1 MGGGEVEATAYMGG
15 TDRDGHPVCYNVFGL
30 FQEDGLYQKI
40 FGSEE
45 KVDKFLRWRFQ
56 LIEKEIQKMNFN
68 PGSVTSIVQVID
80 LKNAPGIFKKELR
93 NAMKKAVGV
102 LQDNY
107 PEFVAKTIFINV
119 PLWYCAVNTLLSPFL
134 TKRTKSK
141 FIFSRSTNVTE
152 TLLRYIPAESI
163 PRRYGGL
170 RHPNECEGEFAAVK
184 GGGGGVSE
192 VIVKAGCTESI
203 EIPVITVGMNVV
215 WDLTVLGWDVNY
227 KEEFVPDDD
236 GSYTVIIQK
245 GRKMAAHEEP
255 IRNSFKNN
263 EPGKIVLAVENNGF
277 KKKKIFFR
285 YKNNI

>member
-1 MGGGEVEATAYMGG
+1 MEATAYMGG
-15 TDRDGHPVCYNVFGL
+15 ADRDGHPVCYNVFGA
-30 FQEDGLYQKI
+30 FQDDGLYQRT

-45 KVDKFLRWRFQ
+45 KVDRFLRWRFQ
-56 LIEKEIQKMNFN
+56 LIEREIQKMNFN
-68 PGSVTSIVQVID
+68 PGSVASIVQVID

-93 NAMKKAVGV
+93 NVMKKAVGV

-141 FIFSRSTNVTE
+141 FIFSRSANVTE
-152 TLLRYIPAESI
+152 TLLRYIPAQGI

-170 RHPNECEGEFAAVK
+170 RHPNECEEEFAVK
-184 GGGGGVSE
+184 GSGVSE
-192 VIVKAGCTESI
+192 VVVKAGSTESI
-203 EIPVITVGMNVV
+203 EIPAITAGMTVV

-227 KEEFVPDDD
+227 KEEFVPDDE

-245 GRKMAAHEEP
+245 GRKMAAHAEP
-255 IRNSFKNN
+255 IMNSFRNS
-263 EPGKIVLAVENNGF
+263 EPGKIVLAIENNGF
-277 KKKKIFFR
+277 KKKRIFFR
-285 YKNNI
+285 YKNNM